1 MKRVFALI
9 LAVALCFGLCACGGG
24 STESKASP
32 EEKVSSAVR
41 SRIIVEITFSYDTTG
56 VPTIT
61 TYVDEIG
68 DNRYEVTGKV
78 TVKDKYG
85 DSYTGKYDA
94 EVEYDPVTD
103 DCDVDLELGTLY
115 KD

>member
-9 LAVALCFGLCACGGG
+9 LAFALCFGLCACGGG
-24 STESKASP
+24 STESKDSP
-32 EEKVSSAVR
+32 EEKVRIAVR
-41 SRIIVEITFSYDTTG
+41 SQIVVELMFSYDTTG
-56 VPTIT
+56 APTIT

-68 DNRYEVTGKV
+68 NNRYEVTGKV
-78 TVKDKYG
+78 TVNDKYG

-94 EVEYDPVTD
+94 EVEYDPATG
-103 DCDVDLELGTLY
+103 DCDVDLDLGTLY